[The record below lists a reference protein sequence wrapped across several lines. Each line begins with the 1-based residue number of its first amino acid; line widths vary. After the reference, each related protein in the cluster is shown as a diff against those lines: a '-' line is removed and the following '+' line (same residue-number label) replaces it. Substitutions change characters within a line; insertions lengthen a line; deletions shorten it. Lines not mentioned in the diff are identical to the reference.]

1 MIEMLPA
8 LNVRAGACDRVNGP
22 EAVETAPS
30 RASRAAPCRMMG
42 GGKLAT
48 AGGVAADAILPPNA
62 APERVGLVAAGN
74 PNVLREAEGLED
86 YSRKRKRGGR
96 VKVGA
101 ISGVR

>member
-1 MIEMLPA
+1 
-8 LNVRAGACDRVNGP
+8 
-22 EAVETAPS
+22 
-30 RASRAAPCRMMG
+30 
-42 GGKLAT
+42 
-48 AGGVAADAILPPNA
+48 LPPNA

>member
-1 MIEMLPA
+1 LQSGGNA
-8 LNVRAGACDRVNGP
+8 LLAW
-22 EAVETAPS
+22 
-30 RASRAAPCRMMG
+30 
-42 GGKLAT
+42 AT

-62 APERVGLVAAGN
+62 APERVGLVAAGKR
-74 PNVLREAEGLED
+74 NVLREAEGLED